1 MGSSALFVNED
12 FDMLELATMNDR
24 VAVNELARQVHAMH
38 ADWRPDIY
46 EMVDALYSEQRMEET
61 ISTRELYVAKLEGNV
76 VGYVLLKIR
85 NYDWPGVVKRKVMV
99 VDEICVE
106 ESLRGHGIGK
116 AMMEDVH
123 ALAKAFR
130 CTDLQLGVYPQN
142 DAAVAFYQKCGFTIR
157 SIDMQRKV

>member
-1 MGSSALFVNED
+1 
-12 FDMLELATMNDR
+12 MLELARPDDR
-24 VAVNELARQVHAMH
+24 EAVNALARQVHAMH
-38 ADWRPDIY
+38 VAWRPDIY
-46 EMVDALYSEQRMEET
+46 EMVDELYPAERMLAG
-61 ISTRELYVAKLEGNV
+61 ISNRELYVAKLDKQI
-76 VGYVLLKIR
+76 VGYVSLKLR
-85 NYDWPGVVKRKVMV
+85 NYDHPGLVKRKVMV

-142 DAAVAFYQKCGFTIR
+142 DEAVGFYQKCGFTIR